1 MKDEAKY
8 EKYVLKDKVRLNHLI
23 RLKDTVQLQRYH
35 LADQASITEAYNT
48 TVSDAKT
55 VKKELE
61 AMKTAAAAKI
71 ATALKDNQDN
81 KEFQKNLRLVKS
93 MSEPT
98 LDRKNDF
105 IKGHET
111 ISATILTDRKRDRE
125 QAIKEEVTPMKFATK
140 LGDTIHNVVQAI
152 HPLATADAKT
162 NTYAKLTKEDFSQL
176 NEALILEILH
186 PIHQIKLISRQAAM
200 KIKRESLT
208 NANLIDREPLL
219 PKFRENNRL
228 IDRWEQAL
236 HNRLNKRSYT
246 SMFKF
251 GITPL
256 EILMVHKDISTC
268 FKLTLRASLE
278 ILI

>member
-35 LADQASITEAYNT
+35 LADQVSITEAYNT
-48 TVSDAKT
+48 MVSDAKT

-71 ATALKDNQDN
+71 ATKLKDNQDN

-111 ISATILTDRKRDRE
+111 ISSTILTDRKRDRE

-152 HPLATADAKT
+152 HPLATANAKT

-256 EILMVHKDISTC
+256 EILKVHKDISTC